1 MVNKNGFITINDLFF
16 YIKNANY
23 LYYMEYISLLELI
36 EDEQL
41 NIKSQ
46 YIQLLSYLTNTTDL
60 TMELFNTNVKD
71 IFAMGI
77 IMVCVLRE
85 KNGIHLLGSGTIIIE
100 PKIIHGGKSV
110 GHIEDV
116 IVHPNYRNQGIAQTI
131 LDKLIDYSKKDCYK
145 VILNCNPN
153 MEQFYNRAGFEKKC
167 IQMALL
173 HPLHST

>member
-1 MVNKNGFITINDLFF
+1 
-16 YIKNANY
+16 
-23 LYYMEYISLLELI
+23 MEYISLFNLI
-36 EDEQL
+36 EYEQY
-41 NIKSQ
+41 NVKSQ
-46 YIQLLSYLTNTTDL
+46 YIHLLSYLTSTYDL
-60 TMELFNTNVKD
+60 TIEEFNKK
-71 IFAMGI
+71 IQAISKMGLI
-77 IMVCVLRE
+77 IVCILRE
-85 KNGIHLLGSGTIIIE
+85 PTGIRLLGSGTIIIE

-116 IVHPNYRNQGIAQTI
+116 VVHPDYRNQGIAQTI
-131 LDKLIDYSKKDCYK
+131 LDKLIDYSRDDCYK